1 MYLDL
6 EEKIHIHI
14 PYTCGNEPS
23 ACQIPCMYGDE
34 LEYCNKLSKCIQVT
48 SYFWADDFSEL
59 SLLYL
64 FLASRYISQSSTL
77 ASWKM

>member
-1 MYLDL
+1 MCLDL
-6 EEKIHIHI
+6 ENKIHINIH
-14 PYTCGNEPS
+14 YTCVNELS
-23 ACQIPCMYGDE
+23 ACQIPCIYRDE

-59 SLLYL
+59 SLFYL
-64 FLASRYISQSSTL
+64 FLASRYISYSLTL

>member
-6 EEKIHIHI
+6 AEKIHIHI

-23 ACQIPCMYGDE
+23 ACQIPYMYGGE

-48 SYFWADDFSEL
+48 SYF
-59 SLLYL
+59 
-64 FLASRYISQSSTL
+64 
-77 ASWKM
+77 